1 MLFISEVFQQNHIHM
16 KIVFCFLSG
25 VGFQEIFIVLLIIGF
40 FFGIFLAIR
49 AIMLWYWKINTIVDN
64 QQMQIRLLQDL
75 LSAFNKNRS

>member
-1 MLFISEVFQQNHIHM
+1 M
-16 KIVFCFLSG
+16 KNVFCFLSG
-25 VGFQEIFIVLLIIGF
+25 FGFQEIFIVLFVIGF

-75 LSAFNKNRS
+75 LSAFNRNNASKVD

>member
-1 MLFISEVFQQNHIHM
+1 
-16 KIVFCFLSG
+16 
-25 VGFQEIFIVLLIIGF
+25 VLLIIGF